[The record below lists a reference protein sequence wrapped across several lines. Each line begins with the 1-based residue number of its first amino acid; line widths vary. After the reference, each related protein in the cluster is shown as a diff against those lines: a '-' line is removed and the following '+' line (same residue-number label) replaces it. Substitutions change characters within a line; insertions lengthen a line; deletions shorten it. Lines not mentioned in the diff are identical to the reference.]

1 MRLAPLFDIEQE
13 KKFQQGFQQGLQQ
26 GKRRFL
32 ENLMC
37 FRFGELDEELA
48 AICDLLLV
56 LPPEE
61 RIPLILQ
68 LSNLSREELLARL
81 PEQKKES

>member
-13 KKFQQGFQQGLQQ
+13 KKFQQGFQQG
-26 GKRRFL
+26 KRRFL

-37 FRFGELDEELA
+37 FRFGELDEDMA
-48 AICDLLLV
+48 AICDRLLA

-61 RIPLILQ
+61 MSPLILQ